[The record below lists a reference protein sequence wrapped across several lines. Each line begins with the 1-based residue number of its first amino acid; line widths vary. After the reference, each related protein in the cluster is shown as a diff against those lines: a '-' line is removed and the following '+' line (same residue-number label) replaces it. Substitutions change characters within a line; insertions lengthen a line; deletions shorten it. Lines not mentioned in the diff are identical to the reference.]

1 MNRFELYRFL
11 HPDGRAKEWAYR
23 ELGNG
28 DAEIRWGPQ
37 RHLRQAQIK
46 PLSLT
51 RQPFSFSRLRGR
63 TLGMI
68 SHEDTKVRQKQDCR
82 QAGGCIFQVLPQ
94 TGDRPEWHCVKT
106 ALARHLRPEKA

>member
-1 MNRFELYRFL
+1 MNRFEVYRFL

-51 RQPFSFSRLRGR
+51 LERARA
-63 TLGMI
+63 
-68 SHEDTKVRQKQDCR
+68 KVRQGYTYVGSVWLD
-82 QAGGCIFQVLPQ
+82 VL
-94 TGDRPEWHCVKT
+94 GRPSVAPSPTVSDTRASRHT
-106 ALARHLRPEKA
+106 AVDLSVLLGPHDDSFYF